1 LTLSNYPSLSEFAI
15 IKFFSYYEASSSSN
29 SHSCLL
35 TNSNLLGRKA
45 IMPEPATV
53 AAITGL
59 VIKALELVRKR
70 HGDRLSEQET
80 KDLYCNIFSSLLF
93 EVHQNLDR
101 CRMFIE
107 NAMQNKIAGGVLS
120 FFVRDALFSDFC
132 IMCPEPEVVSSL
144 NEIYSGFE
152 RMHHWQR
159 VTTDLSSQTAG
170 LIIGFAGA
178 MFRRELHLKYN
189 TLLGVLKELCP
200 NTAAPPE
207 FDPSTIPSEAL
218 ES

>member
-1 LTLSNYPSLSEFAI
+1 MTDPVTVTAI
-15 IKFFSYYEASSSSN
+15 AGLI
-29 SHSCLL
+29 L
-35 TNSNLLGRKA
+35 KA
-45 IMPEPATV
+45 L
-53 AAITGL
+53 GL
-59 VIKALELVRKR
+59 VHKHRE
-70 HGDRLSEQET
+70 GNLSEQEAR
-80 KDLYCNIFSSLLF
+80 DLYCKIFSSLLF

-159 VTTDLSSQTAG
+159 VTTELKSESAK